1 MRPVALSDEI
11 AVGEI
16 PSADEIAILAR
27 AGFRSLINVQPE
39 GEVERLLSAADVAAG
54 AEAAG
59 MKYAHVPVASR
70 RVPNDKV
77 EAFAQ
82 AMISLPRPIYAC
94 CYSGARAAA
103 AWALAVSSAMPPAD
117 IVANCSTAG
126 FDMSALLPELEQR
139 HRGTVAPAAV
149 SMPTAVTPAAI
160 ATTPPP
166 VAVAPAAIAPVH
178 TAAKV
183 TPAQIAPA
191 AAPAN
196 AQATI
201 APVTS
206 PPPTPAVAP
215 KSAPAAAPAPAQT
228 GAPAAA
234 QAPAPT
240 AAPKSASAAL
250 DAADKIIFPRAAG
263 SGGFSTAG

>member
-139 HRGTVAPAAV
+139 HRGTVAQRPLAHIQIPGDLAGRTKLLLDEWAKVDAFVAAG
-149 SMPTAVTPAAI
+149 I
-160 ATTPPP
+160 A
-166 VAVAPAAIAPVH
+166 APV
-178 TAAKV
+178 
-183 TPAQIAPA
+183 
-191 AAPAN
+191 
-196 AQATI
+196 
-201 APVTS
+201 
-206 PPPTPAVAP
+206 
-215 KSAPAAAPAPAQT
+215 
-228 GAPAAA
+228 
-234 QAPAPT
+234 
-240 AAPKSASAAL
+240 
-250 DAADKIIFPRAAG
+250 R
-263 SGGFSTAG
+263 